1 MPINREWADDF
12 FKKSMEESDDEKY
25 EQEAEDNNYEDN
37 DSPMTDPYGL
47 NKMGDYITDPASSVM
62 KAIQLFDKPRGAIAG
77 GVDAMLDNSDIIEGI
92 KKGWEDN
99 TSWKEAISDVV
110 PDEFEEEHPNIMTGA
125 GLVADI
131 VADPLWVAT
140 PAKIVKGASSLADV
154 TGITKKV
161 EPLVDAFKESEFG
174 QKAIAGA
181 EDALGI
187 NRVEEAGINDAFNA
201 GRAEDAVYNEDV
213 VDNIAKFNKENP
225 DNIEDVTKYVEAADR
240 PAGEALEMTDNVKK
254 DILDS
259 IHTGKA
265 PEDINNGV
273 FSKEDALKATTDAGE
288 EVPDYLLQQHQ
299 IDAKLEAQQKID
311 DGIAVLRDQKNAAR
325 EAKDWGEVQRLNAAI
340 EAEKASKSSVVIPD
354 YVYRD
359 QILQTIPDEYVRK
372 AVKSVGDEVIAKNK
386 EYAKAM
392 QEAGLLDDT
401 ALVHFKDGSHLRRSY
416 EKYENPEDFLKA
428 IKKDGTPEEWQRAY
442 TDYQK
447 IKSGAGTTAAHKINQ
462 QDFMKRQQLSSA
474 TMEKMGLIKNAQYR
488 AMDTFDRSSKALRED
503 TFLKEVGKRFGKT
516 EEEAAKLSRHLP
528 KSRQYVPVPDSKAYG
543 ALAGKWIPKDVA
555 DTVTRHLGLEK
566 DPGALVKG
574 WQTFVSHWK
583 VGKLANPASIARN
596 FYSGLPMANVFGK
609 VGMLDLPRAMKN
621 VNIAL
626 KNGKNSTLFREFRMS
641 GATDAQQVR
650 NELGNI
656 IGKNK
661 SGLLN
666 WAETKSM
673 KAFSFP
679 DQYWRMVVF
688 DHYRHKG
695 ESIQAAGKMARK
707 ALLDYSNSPNWV
719 NRLARNGIIPFAKFP
734 FHAGKE
740 TAKALY
746 HDPANVTKYFKLQN
760 QNSDKDEKK
769 LLPSYLKP
777 ETLLPI
783 GEGTRTVNGVKQKV
797 KNNIDLSYILP
808 FANDVS
814 ISNPAIDAL
823 MLARTGKNGIGQQ
836 LIRDGMTWDEKAK
849 VFAENAIFNTIAPTA
864 VSGYTIDR
872 LKNGYYQNVDSKGR
886 QYDLP
891 SAIGQT
897 VFGIK
902 NVPINDTEMYEQKDS
917 RIKAEINKAKIEM
930 SRIKKDQS
938 MNNAQRESEL
948 DKYNNRLEELNVQ
961 RHIIKKA
968 YKNIES
974 RGK

>member
-1 MPINREWADDF
+1 MSFDLDGFLDDVKSSKADA
-12 FKKSMEESDDEKY
+12 DDEKY

-372 AVKSVGDEVIAKNK
+372 AVYIC
-386 EYAKAM
+386 
-392 QEAGLLDDT
+392 
-401 ALVHFKDGSHLRRSY
+401 
-416 EKYENPEDFLKA
+416 
-428 IKKDGTPEEWQRAY
+428 
-442 TDYQK
+442 
-447 IKSGAGTTAAHKINQ
+447 
-462 QDFMKRQQLSSA
+462 SS
-474 TMEKMGLIKNAQYR
+474 
-488 AMDTFDRSSKALRED
+488 
-503 TFLKEVGKRFGKT
+503 
-516 EEEAAKLSRHLP
+516 
-528 KSRQYVPVPDSKAYG
+528 
-543 ALAGKWIPKDVA
+543 
-555 DTVTRHLGLEK
+555 
-566 DPGALVKG
+566 
-574 WQTFVSHWK
+574 
-583 VGKLANPASIARN
+583 
-596 FYSGLPMANVFGK
+596 
-609 VGMLDLPRAMKN
+609 
-621 VNIAL
+621 
-626 KNGKNSTLFREFRMS
+626 
-641 GATDAQQVR
+641 
-650 NELGNI
+650 
-656 IGKNK
+656 
-661 SGLLN
+661 
-666 WAETKSM
+666 
-673 KAFSFP
+673 
-679 DQYWRMVVF
+679 
-688 DHYRHKG
+688 
-695 ESIQAAGKMARK
+695 
-707 ALLDYSNSPNWV
+707 
-719 NRLARNGIIPFAKFP
+719 
-734 FHAGKE
+734 
-740 TAKALY
+740 
-746 HDPANVTKYFKLQN
+746 
-760 QNSDKDEKK
+760 
-769 LLPSYLKP
+769 
-777 ETLLPI
+777 
-783 GEGTRTVNGVKQKV
+783 
-797 KNNIDLSYILP
+797 
-808 FANDVS
+808 
-814 ISNPAIDAL
+814 
-823 MLARTGKNGIGQQ
+823 
-836 LIRDGMTWDEKAK
+836 
-849 VFAENAIFNTIAPTA
+849 
-864 VSGYTIDR
+864 
-872 LKNGYYQNVDSKGR
+872 
-886 QYDLP
+886 
-891 SAIGQT
+891 
-897 VFGIK
+897 
-902 NVPINDTEMYEQKDS
+902 
-917 RIKAEINKAKIEM
+917 
-930 SRIKKDQS
+930 
-938 MNNAQRESEL
+938 
-948 DKYNNRLEELNVQ
+948 
-961 RHIIKKA
+961 
-968 YKNIES
+968 
-974 RGK
+974 